1 MNSDELKL
9 KIQALVDNELSE
21 SEIPEVLDAIESDYT
36 LRKEYQEILQL
47 QARMKGVDYPQPEL
61 EWFEKGLV
69 NPARKG
75 ISLLGKVLFL
85 GSYVLLLGYAVY
97 SALVDQGEHL
107 LVRIS
112 IGGITLGI
120 LVLLGITIGDRL
132 RERKTDK
139 YKGIIR

>member
-47 QARMKGVDYPQPEL
+47 QARMKGVDYPQPEP

-107 LVRIS
+107 LIRIS